1 MPPPGLAEKCK
12 RTLDDP
18 CLGRRLADGRSD
30 HCLTGQEDG
39 VTNSANDRSS
49 SMWKWEWMDDQT
61 MWSECHQHS
70 AVSCS
75 VLIAGLW
82 HEASGAMGHG
92 KLYQWN
98 KVARTTCKLAPNH
111 WLKPHSAYGHNS
123 ATPMN
128 AWIPRTFGTNA
139 YAGPC
144 SSIFQTKQTQDG
156 DSIKHHHIHDQTDK
170 HKMVTVSTTNTYIR

>member
-61 MWSECHQHS
+61 MWTRSCLIKTLCYDAGNQH
-70 AVSCS
+70 
-75 VLIAGLW
+75 LITG
-82 HEASGAMGHG
+82 
-92 KLYQWN
+92 
-98 KVARTTCKLAPNH
+98 
-111 WLKPHSAYGHNS
+111 
-123 ATPMN
+123 
-128 AWIPRTFGTNA
+128 
-139 YAGPC
+139 
-144 SSIFQTKQTQDG
+144 SS
-156 DSIKHHHIHDQTDK
+156 HIRHTAIIQLL
-170 HKMVTVSTTNTYIR
+170 R

>member
-61 MWSECHQHS
+61 MW
-70 AVSCS
+70 
-75 VLIAGLW
+75 
-82 HEASGAMGHG
+82 
-92 KLYQWN
+92 
-98 KVARTTCKLAPNH
+98 TPNH

-128 AWIPRTFGTNA
+128 VNVAV
-139 YAGPC
+139 
-144 SSIFQTKQTQDG
+144 SLV
-156 DSIKHHHIHDQTDK
+156 SIKFAEAKIGRK
-170 HKMVTVSTTNTYIR
+170 IIVYC